1 MRSRHP
7 NPVGKVKSRV
17 GLASRDYP
25 QGEKRRVNNTNVCAY
40 GKTCSNRSGTDI
52 YRDGGLGILQRNANR
67 RSAFCQDQRT
77 NLFQS

>member
-52 YRDGGLGILQRNANR
+52 YRDGGLVFTPLYFTLFSRKILI
-67 RSAFCQDQRT
+67 
-77 NLFQS
+77 